1 MNEIMDCEAC
11 MIEETVGDLQEL
23 VLNDFYREV
32 ELDRVIMERIAHNV
46 PNLNKLVIS
55 EMSHCTEQT
64 RFALAYMA
72 KELILKNAPLKDLR
86 LVSTGFSTED
96 AESIFRAIISSNS
109 NTLEY
114 IQLKDNEGWLDPG
127 TNTLALIF

>member
-11 MIEETVGDLQEL
+11 MIEETVGDLNEL

-55 EMSHCTEQT
+55 EMSRCSEQT
-64 RFALAYMA
+64 RFALAYMT
-72 KELILKNAPLKDLR
+72 KELILKNAPLKDLI
-86 LVSTGFSTED
+86 LIQTGFSTED
-96 AESIFRAIISSNS
+96 AESIFRAIISS
-109 NTLEY
+109 
-114 IQLKDNEGWLDPG
+114 
-127 TNTLALIF
+127 